1 MKWGIERNTGAAA
14 GAMFLLALGENLW
27 IRFLPK
33 YLEALGAPVLAIGAY
48 GSTEDFLDAV
58 YQIRQ
63 GFSMVRAQVQVARV
77 RSEVK
82 GLLFKPKKGFVHT

>member
-1 MKWGIERNTGAAA
+1 MKWGVERNTGIAA

-58 YQIRQ
+58 YQYP
-63 GFSMVRAQVQVARV
+63 G
-77 RSEVK
+77 
-82 GLLFKPKKGFVHT
+82 GLAGAPRR